1 VPGSEHGP
9 PDELERILGRT
20 LGVPIFQEQAMKIAL
35 DAAKFS
41 SEEANQ
47 LRKAMATFRSKGK
60 IEPLQDKMVGRM
72 VERGYDP
79 AFAQRCFD
87 QIKGFGEYGFPE
99 SHAASFAH
107 LVYVSS
113 WLKWK
118 YPAAF
123 ACGLL
128 NSQPMGFYAPA
139 QIVRDARE
147 HDVEVREVDVNRS
160 DWDCTLEEGALR
172 LGLRQIDGLQREAAD
187 RLVARRPYRT
197 VDELRSR
204 GGVPVHAIQR
214 LAAADAFRSTG
225 LDRRAA
231 LWDSRALKQAPDLP
245 LFTYSDARDEGSES
259 EPAALP
265 AMPLSEHVVND
276 YQTIRLSLKAHPMR
290 FLREHYDAQKFITAD
305 RLTSIKDGKRL
316 SIAGL
321 VLIRQRPGSAK
332 GVVFITIED
341 ETGIANL
348 VVWPDVF
355 GKQRKI
361 VMGARLMAVH
371 GIVQRDPDSD
381 VIHVVVQRLEDHSHM
396 LSHLSEEMM
405 PSTLNQGDGAGSWRV
420 PAQRHPRDVE
430 IIPKSRDFH

>member
-1 VPGSEHGP
+1 
-9 PDELERILGRT
+9 
-20 LGVPIFQEQAMKIAL
+20 
-35 DAAKFS
+35 
-41 SEEANQ
+41 
-47 LRKAMATFRSKGK
+47 MATFRSRGN
-60 IEPLQDKMVGRM
+60 IESLQDKMVGRM
-72 VERGYDP
+72 VERGYDLD
-79 AFAQRCFD
+79 FAQRCFD

-147 HDVEVREVDVNRS
+147 HGVEVREVDVNMS
-160 DWDCTLEEGALR
+160 GWDCTIEDGALR

-197 VDELRSR
+197 VEELQRR

-214 LAAADAFRSTG
+214 LAAADAFRSMG

-231 LWDSRALKQAPDLP
+231 LWDSRALRQAPALP
-245 LFTYSDARDEGSES
+245 LFLAAEARDEGLEM
-259 EPAALP
+259 EPAQLP
-265 AMPLSEHVVND
+265 PMPLSEHVVND
-276 YQTIRLSLKAHPMR
+276 YQTIRLSLKAHPMT
-290 FLREHYDAQKFITAD
+290 FLREHYARQKFITAD
-305 RLTSIKDGKRL
+305 RLNSIKDGRRL

-341 ETGIANL
+341 ETGVANL
-348 VVWPDVF
+348 VIWPDVF

-381 VIHVVVQRLEDHSHM
+381 VIHVVAQRLEDHSAM
-396 LSHLSEEMM
+396 LRHLSDETM
-405 PSTLNQGDGAGSWRV
+405 PSTLSQSDAAGSWRA
-420 PAQRHPRDVE
+420 PAQRHPRDAE